1 MHRVTPYEFFVNL
14 DADAD
19 HQDEIR
25 ARLRRPSGALVVKG
39 YVIDPGDTAA
49 LVSVQ
54 HLPNPTLRRPTYTQA
69 NAA

>member
-1 MHRVTPYEFFVNL
+1 MHRVTQPEFFASL
-14 DADAD
+14 DAYPD
-19 HQDEIR
+19 HPDEIR

-49 LVSVQ
+49 LASVQ